1 VFCDVTGSTS
11 LGERLDPEALREILQ
26 RYFTE
31 LKTILERHG
40 GTVEK
45 FIGDAVM
52 AVFGVPVLHEDDA
65 IRAVRAAAEMGEAI
79 DRLNADAPDGGVAIA
94 VRTGVNTGE
103 VVAGDSAS
111 GHGFVTGDAV
121 NVAARLEQA
130 ASPGEILIGDQT
142 YSLVQDAVRCEPVAS
157 LELKGKS
164 EPVPVFR
171 LLEVFPRAPGHAR
184 RLDSPM
190 VGREAEL
197 AQLQE
202 AYASAREGRA
212 CVTLTV
218 VGEAGVGKSRLVQE
232 FLGRS
237 AEEALVLQVRCLPY
251 GEGIT
256 FWPVAEAVRTAAA
269 ITEDDSSESA
279 QEKIG
284 ALLGS
289 LEDAPLIRERV
300 AGAVGLAEAPGDIRE
315 TFWAI
320 RRFLEALARDR
331 PVILAVDD
339 LHWGEPTFLDLL
351 QYVASFTRDQA
362 LFLLGIARPELLE
375 DRADWAEV
383 GALVHLSPLSEEQSD
398 RLIAGLLDSGD
409 LPGELRGRIVAAA
422 QGTPLFVEEMIRK
435 LLDERLLSRHDGQWV
450 LRGDPSGVSVPLTI
464 QALLGARLDRL
475 EEEER
480 VLLQRASVVGEEF
493 WWGAVAEL
501 TPEDSRPTV
510 GARLNTLLRKELIL
524 PGTSSFGG
532 EDAFRFSHLL
542 VRDVAYESVPKA
554 LRADYHEVFTGW
566 LERAAAERL
575 PEYEEILGYHLE
587 RAFRFRTELGFDNDA
602 TRTLAA
608 RASGRLIAGGRRALG
623 RGDVKAA
630 ANLLERAAMLMP
642 QTDRPTILADLAYA
656 QRESGDLRR
665 AEVSLLEA
673 LRTAEETGDEAA
685 ATRAQLDL
693 VLLRLMMGSSH
704 DFAGAL
710 REAEA
715 ALEVFERLGN
725 ERGRAHAW
733 HAIGQLRFWTGFSAT
748 AESAFQKSAHHARE
762 VGDQQLLAD
771 SFIWLCGA
779 MLWGPTPVPETIL
792 RLEDIRRESEAMV
805 LELALLNLLGV
816 ARAMLGSFEEA
827 REILQQGASGMEE
840 LGLRLELAAQGQF
853 WAEVELLADNPEGAL
868 ERLGPGTEE
877 LRRMGEKGYFST
889 NAAWL
894 AEANYRLGSYE
905 EAEALTIESEATA
918 APDDVESQYRW
929 RCVRA
934 KVLAVRG
941 SLEEAESMAREAMR
955 LAMGTDNPN
964 RHGDALM
971 ELAEVLRL
979 AGRPGEAVPFVKQ
992 AIALFEQKGNIVSAE
1007 KARGALAGLDSGEQA

>member
-1 VFCDVTGSTS
+1 
-11 LGERLDPEALREILQ
+11 
-26 RYFTE
+26 
-31 LKTILERHG
+31 
-40 GTVEK
+40 
-45 FIGDAVM
+45 
-52 AVFGVPVLHEDDA
+52 
-65 IRAVRAAAEMGEAI
+65 
-79 DRLNADAPDGGVAIA
+79 
-94 VRTGVNTGE
+94 
-103 VVAGDSAS
+103 
-111 GHGFVTGDAV
+111 
-121 NVAARLEQA
+121 
-130 ASPGEILIGDQT
+130 
-142 YSLVQDAVRCEPVAS
+142 
-157 LELKGKS
+157 
-164 EPVPVFR
+164 
-171 LLEVFPRAPGHAR
+171 
-184 RLDSPM
+184 
-190 VGREAEL
+190 
-197 AQLQE
+197 
-202 AYASAREGRA
+202 
-212 CVTLTV
+212 
-218 VGEAGVGKSRLVQE
+218 
-232 FLGRS
+232 
-237 AEEALVLQVRCLPY
+237 
-251 GEGIT
+251 
-256 FWPVAEAVRTAAA
+256 
-269 ITEDDSSESA
+269 
-279 QEKIG
+279 
-284 ALLGS
+284 
-289 LEDAPLIRERV
+289 
-300 AGAVGLAEAPGDIRE
+300 
-315 TFWAI
+315 
-320 RRFLEALARDR
+320 
-331 PVILAVDD
+331 
-339 LHWGEPTFLDLL
+339 
-351 QYVASFTRDQA
+351 
-362 LFLLGIARPELLE
+362 
-375 DRADWAEV
+375 
-383 GALVHLSPLSEEQSD
+383 
-398 RLIAGLLDSGD
+398 
-409 LPGELRGRIVAAA
+409 
-422 QGTPLFVEEMIRK
+422 
-435 LLDERLLSRHDGQWV
+435 
-450 LRGDPSGVSVPLTI
+450 
-464 QALLGARLDRL
+464 
-475 EEEER
+475 
-480 VLLQRASVVGEEF
+480 
-493 WWGAVAEL
+493 
-501 TPEDSRPTV
+501 
-510 GARLNTLLRKELIL
+510 
-524 PGTSSFGG
+524 
-532 EDAFRFSHLL
+532 
-542 VRDVAYESVPKA
+542 
-554 LRADYHEVFTGW
+554 
-566 LERAAAERL
+566 
-575 PEYEEILGYHLE
+575 
-587 RAFRFRTELGFDNDA
+587 
-602 TRTLAA
+602 
-608 RASGRLIAGGRRALG
+608 
-623 RGDVKAA
+623 
-630 ANLLERAAMLMP
+630 
-642 QTDRPTILADLAYA
+642 
-656 QRESGDLRR
+656 
-665 AEVSLLEA
+665 
-673 LRTAEETGDEAA
+673 
-685 ATRAQLDL
+685 
-693 VLLRLMMGSSH
+693 MMGSSH